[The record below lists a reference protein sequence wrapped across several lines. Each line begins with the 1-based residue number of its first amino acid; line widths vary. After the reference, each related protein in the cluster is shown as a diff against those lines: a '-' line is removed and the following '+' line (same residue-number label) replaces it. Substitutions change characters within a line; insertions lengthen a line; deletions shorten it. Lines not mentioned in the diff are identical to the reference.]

1 MKNLKLLILII
12 FFIPLKVLALDLPD
26 TYSDKVLI
34 YDLTTDEV
42 LLAKNASLKTN
53 IASLTKIMTTIT
65 GILNMDSLDKKITIT
80 SDMLAGIYWDAS
92 VAGLKVG
99 DVVTNKD
106 LLYASILPSGADAT
120 QVIAYETSGGIANFV
135 AKMNSLALE
144 LGMTNT
150 HFVNTTGLDIEGHYS
165 TAEDILKLLKFALQ
179 NETFKT
185 VFTTREYT
193 LTNGL
198 KVKSTLNTYNRVLN
212 LDLSRIKGSKTGF
225 TKNAGLCMAT
235 LTESN
240 NHDIIIITLNAPK
253 AVNGKYYNLL
263 DALTLSEFID
273 NNFQNLKLFT
283 QGQEITRLKV
293 NNSKEKEYIIYSKTD
308 VYNYVPVDYDVNNLK
323 VEYIGLNDLSYKNKI
338 GEELGIIKYYY
349 NDAEIYEEK
358 VILDTNFNLSILA
371 IIKNNPL
378 YLGTIIL
385 IMIVILVLLIY
396 KKKQTKISY
405 S

>member
-1 MKNLKLLILII
+1 MQKILKIFILLV
-12 FFIPLKVLALDLPD
+12 FIPLNVWAVTLPD

-42 LLAKNASLKTN
+42 LLSKKAEEQTN

-80 SDMLAGIYWDAS
+80 EEMLSGIYWDAS

-99 DVVTNKD
+99 DVVTNLD

-135 AKMNSLALE
+135 TKMNNLAQE

-179 NETFKT
+179 NETFKK

-212 LDLSRIKGSKTGF
+212 LDLSRIKGSKTGL
-225 TKNAGLCMAT
+225 TDNAGLCMAT

-263 DALTLSEFID
+263 DALNLSEFID
-273 NNFQNLKLFT
+273 NNFQNLKLFAKD
-283 QGQEITRLKV
+283 QEITRLKV
-293 NNSKEKEYIIYSKTD
+293 INAKEKEYTIYSKTD
-308 VYNYVPVDYDVNNLK
+308 VYKYVPIDYDPNNLK
-323 VEYIGLNDLSYKNKI
+323 VEYIGVKELSYKNKI
-338 GEELGIIKYYY
+338 GKELGTIKYYY
-349 NDAEIYEEK
+349 NNAEIYEEK
-358 VILDTNFNLSILA
+358 VILDTNFHLSIFEIL
-371 IIKNNPL
+371 KNNIL
-378 YLGTIIL
+378 YLGII
-385 IMIVILVLLIY
+385 IFIVIAILTFII
-396 KKKQTKISY
+396 KKK
-405 S
+405 

>member
-1 MKNLKLLILII
+1 MQKILKIFILIV
-12 FFIPLKVLALDLPD
+12 FIPLNVWAVTLPD

-42 LLAKNASLKTN
+42 LLSKKAEEQTN

-80 SDMLAGIYWDAS
+80 EEMLSGIYWDAS

-99 DVVTNKD
+99 DVVTNLD

-135 AKMNSLALE
+135 TKMNNLAQE

-179 NETFKT
+179 NETFKK

-212 LDLSRIKGSKTGF
+212 LDLSRIKGSKTGL
-225 TKNAGLCMAT
+225 TDNAGLCMAT

-263 DALTLSEFID
+263 DALNLSEFID
-273 NNFQNLKLFT
+273 NNFQNLKLFAKD
-283 QGQEITRLKV
+283 QEITRLKV
-293 NNSKEKEYIIYSKTD
+293 INAKEKEYTIYSKTD
-308 VYNYVPVDYDVNNLK
+308 VYKYVPIDYDSNNLK
-323 VEYIGLNDLSYKNKI
+323 VEYIGVKELSYKNKI
-338 GEELGIIKYYY
+338 GKELGTIKYYY
-349 NDAEIYEEK
+349 NNAEIYEEK
-358 VILDTNFNLSILA
+358 VILDTNFHLSIFEIL
-371 IIKNNPL
+371 KNNIL
-378 YLGTIIL
+378 YLGII
-385 IMIVILVLLIY
+385 IFIVIAILTFAF
-396 KKKQTKISY
+396 KKLHK
-405 S
+405 